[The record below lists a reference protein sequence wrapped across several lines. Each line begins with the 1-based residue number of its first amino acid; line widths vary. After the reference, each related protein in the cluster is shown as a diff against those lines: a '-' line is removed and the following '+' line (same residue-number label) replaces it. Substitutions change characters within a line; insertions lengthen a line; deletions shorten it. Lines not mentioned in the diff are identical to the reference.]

1 MTRVIEILH
10 NSTFFFIY
18 KVVQQRV
25 MHNFLFIRLYLFLLF
40 IFFFCRI
47 GESPNLLELGWT
59 VGSAAMACI
68 HFKFKNSLDYD
79 SITFDGLHIALR
91 DLKRMIMNRKK
102 LRDTDDDLQ
111 IINAITKKGQSDKVL
126 SCGPKKSAFV
136 FLLDYLIYF
145 L

>member
-1 MTRVIEILH
+1 
-10 NSTFFFIY
+10 
-18 KVVQQRV
+18 

-40 IFFFCRI
+40 IYFFCRI

-59 VGSAAMACI
+59 VGLAAMACI

-126 SCGPKKSAFV
+126 SCGPKKISLC
-136 FLLDYLIYF
+136 FLIGLFDLFFYRRHDAVYAGCLNWLTVVSPI

>member
-1 MTRVIEILH
+1 
-10 NSTFFFIY
+10 
-18 KVVQQRV
+18 
-25 MHNFLFIRLYLFLLF
+25 
-40 IFFFCRI
+40 
-47 GESPNLLELGWT
+47 
-59 VGSAAMACI
+59 MACI

-111 IINAITKKGQSDKVL
+111 IINAITKKGQSDEVQ
-126 SCGPKKSAFV
+126 SSGHTKSAFV

-145 L
+145 FIEGMMQYMQGVWIG

>member
-1 MTRVIEILH
+1 
-10 NSTFFFIY
+10 
-18 KVVQQRV
+18 

-40 IFFFCRI
+40 IYFFCRI

-111 IINAITKKGQSDKVL
+111 IINAITKKGQSDKSWVVDL
-126 SCGPKKSAFV
+126 KNQPLFSYWTIWFISYRRHDA
-136 FLLDYLIYF
+136 IYAGC
-145 L
+145 LNWLTVVSPIL

>member
-40 IFFFCRI
+40 IYFFCRI

-111 IINAITKKGQSDKVL
+111 IINAITKKGQSDEVQ
-126 SCGPKKSAFV
+126 SSGPKKSAFV
-136 FLLDYLIYF
+136 FLLDYLIYS

>member
-1 MTRVIEILH
+1 
-10 NSTFFFIY
+10 
-18 KVVQQRV
+18 
-25 MHNFLFIRLYLFLLF
+25 
-40 IFFFCRI
+40 
-47 GESPNLLELGWT
+47 
-59 VGSAAMACI
+59 MACI

-145 L
+145 FYRRHDAIYAGCLNWLTVVSPIL

>member
-1 MTRVIEILH
+1 
-10 NSTFFFIY
+10 
-18 KVVQQRV
+18 

-40 IFFFCRI
+40 IYFFVELVNRLIFL
-47 GESPNLLELGWT
+47 NLGWT

-145 L
+145 FIVGMMQYMQGAWIG